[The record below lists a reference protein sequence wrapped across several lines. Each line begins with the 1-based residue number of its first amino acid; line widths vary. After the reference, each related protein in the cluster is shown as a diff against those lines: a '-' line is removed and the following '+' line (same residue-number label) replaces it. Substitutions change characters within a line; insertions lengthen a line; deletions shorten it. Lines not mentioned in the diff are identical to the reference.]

1 MNIILFIILIGLSI
15 GSFLNVCIC
24 RIPNEESISFPPS
37 HCTSCGYKLKFYD
50 LIPVLSYFILKGR
63 CRKCK
68 EKISIQY
75 PLVEITNAILYVALY
90 IKFGCTFEFI
100 KYSILLSILV
110 VIGIIDLQTQYVYR
124 ITTIVGAVSGGV
136 FFIIKWKIDNKFPGG
151 YALGAIIGFFIIYII
166 VKVTGGMGEG
176 DIEIAT
182 ICGLF
187 LGIKQ
192 IIFAIFISFVTGGVV
207 GLMYLIFKLKGR
219 KDEIAFGP
227 YLVLGT
233 ITAIFF
239 GVNIINWYI
248 SLC

>member
-1 MNIILFIILIGLSI
+1 ML
-15 GSFLNVCIC
+15 
-24 RIPNEESISFPPS
+24 
-37 HCTSCGYKLKFYD
+37 
-50 LIPVLSYFILKGR
+50 LKGR

-90 IKFGCTFEFI
+90 VKFGCTFEFF
-100 KYSILLSILV
+100 KYSILISTLV
-110 VIGIIDLQTQYVYR
+110 VIGIIDLQTKYVYR
-124 ITTIVGAVSGGV
+124 ITTIVGAISGGIFLV
-136 FFIIKWKIDNKFPGG
+136 IEWVINNKFPGI
-151 YALGAIIGFFIIYII
+151 YVLGAIIGFFIIYII

-187 LGIKQ
+187 LGAKQ
-192 IIFAIFISFVTGGVV
+192 IVFAIFLSFVTGGIV
-207 GLMYLIFKLKGR
+207 GSIILIFRLKGR

-233 ITAIFF
+233 ITAIFL
-239 GVNIINWYI
+239 GSYVINWYI
-248 SLC
+248 SLY